1 MKKKPE
7 NREKSVTFSIV
18 IVNYN
23 VREFLDQA
31 LKSVVSALQGQ
42 SYEIWV
48 VDNAS
53 SDGSVDFVQT
63 QFPQVHLLANRVNVG
78 FARANNQALAQC
90 RGRYI
95 CLLNPDT
102 IVEEK
107 TFTVLQSFL
116 ERHPQ
121 AGAVGC
127 KVLNPDGSLQLAC
140 RRSFPTPW
148 VAFSKIIGLAA
159 LFPKSRIFGRYNL
172 TYLDPEQTA
181 EVEAISGSFMLI
193 RKEVLDQVGLLDE
206 TFFMYGEDLD
216 YCYRIRAKGWKIYYV
231 PETRIIHFKGESSKK
246 SPFEQRSL
254 FYQAMRLFVRKHLH
268 KSQALLPMWLL
279 LIAIRLRALLSFINA
294 VVSAMAYPVIDF
306 SLLTMS
312 LSLAVYWRYAPRFPW
327 QEFLIV
333 HAVYS
338 VIWLTVLSRHGLYRR
353 NPFNFFRAGSAV
365 MLGWMVNSALT
376 FFFKDIGFSRLVV
389 IYAGLLN
396 LLVIPGWRL
405 TFKVVAHVN
414 YHYLHG
420 HWGGR
425 YLLPQT
431 LLVLDSDA
439 SRELLTRLRQRL
451 EKICALSGIVMVNDH
466 AAPPEIKGLPVLGN
480 IDQIEELIR
489 QKKIQQVI
497 FATEQVANF
506 KILSI
511 ISGRHERPVVFKWIP
526 RAMDVII
533 GKSSVEYVD
542 ELALLEIDD
551 RLHEPANRRW
561 KRALDIAVSALLLF
575 LFAPLF
581 LWRRVSK
588 KHAWQDEFYIGVNG
602 RPFRIRRSAAIKEY
616 SLSIMVWPI
625 FKGDMSLVG
634 SHLTPLQNSD
644 RRSPLI
650 KPGWTGLEQLQA
662 GEALDNGERER
673 LQLYYMKNYSVLLD
687 VEIIFQTL
695 IKKIKR

>member
-1 MKKKPE
+1 MKE
-7 NREKSVTFSIV
+7 SITFSIV

-31 LKSVVSALQGQ
+31 CKSVISALRGH

-53 SDGSVDFVQT
+53 SDGSVDFIQSH
-63 QFPQVHLLANRVNVG
+63 FPQVRLLVNRTNVG
-78 FARANNQALAQC
+78 FAQANNQALAQC
-90 RGRYI
+90 QGRYI

-116 ERHPQ
+116 EQHPE
-121 AGAVGC
+121 AGAVSC

-148 VAFSKIIGLAA
+148 VAFSKIAGLAA
-159 LFPKSRIFGRYNL
+159 LFPKSRLFGRYNL
-172 TYLDPEQTA
+172 TYLDPERIA

-193 RKEVLDQVGLLDE
+193 RRTVLEQVGFLDD

-216 YCYRIRAKGWKIYYV
+216 YCYRIRANGWKIFYV

-254 FYQAMRLFVRKHLH
+254 FYQAMRLFVRKHMH
-268 KSQALLPMWLL
+268 ASQALIPLWLL
-279 LIAIRLRALLSFINA
+279 LIAIRLRALLSFISA
-294 VVSAMAYPVIDF
+294 IVSAALLPFIDVT
-306 SLLTMS
+306 LMTLS
-312 LSLAVYWRYAPRFPW
+312 LSLAVYWRFAPRFPW
-327 QEFLIV
+327 QDFLIV

-338 VIWLTVLSRHGLYRR
+338 AIWLMLLSRHGLYRR
-353 NPFNFFRAGSAV
+353 NPFSFLSAGSAV
-365 MLGWMVNSALT
+365 ILGWMVNSAVT

-396 LLVIPGWRL
+396 LMVIPGWRL
-405 TFKVVAHVN
+405 AFKVIAHIN

-420 HWGGR
+420 QWGGH

-431 LLVLDSDA
+431 LLVMDSDG
-439 SRELLTRLRQRL
+439 SYELLAKLRLRL
-451 EKICALSGIVMVNDH
+451 EKMCALSGIVLVDEQ
-466 AAPPEIKGLPVLGN
+466 PGVREIKGLPVLGTLAQ
-480 IDQIEELIR
+480 IDELIR

-533 GKSSVEYVD
+533 GKSSVEYVE
-542 ELALLEIDD
+542 ELPLLEIDD
-551 RLHEPANRRW
+551 RLHEPANRRR
-561 KRALDIAVSALLLF
+561 KRMLDISVAASLLVLSAPVL
-575 LFAPLF
+575 
-581 LWRRVSK
+581 LWRRMMK
-588 KHAWQDEFYIGVNG
+588 NDFAQDHLYLGLQG
-602 RPFRIRRSAAIKEY
+602 RPLKIKSYSALRSVWAGY
-616 SLSIMVWPI
+616 LSSMLWLIL
-625 FKGDMSLVG
+625 KGEMSLVG
-634 SHLTPLQNSD
+634 SHLTPLQEAE
-644 RRSPLI
+644 RRAPLI
-650 KPGWTGLEQLQA
+650 KPGWTGLEQLQE
-662 GEALDNGERER
+662 GNEMDDGERER
-673 LQLYYMKNYSVLLD
+673 LQLYYMKNYSILLD
-687 VEIIFQTL
+687 IEIIFQTL
-695 IKKIKR
+695 MKKIKR